1 MITLE
6 RLQALLE
13 EARNVHENNKLI
25 YGQYDRLCIYSAAEI
40 EVYEQLIKEATQC

>member
-13 EARNVHENNKLI
+13 EARNVHENNKRI
-25 YGQYDRLCIYSAAEI
+25 YGQYDRMCIYSAAEV
-40 EVYEQLIKEATQC
+40 EVLEQLIEEATK